1 MTIAIHSARLLLP
14 AALLAVAAGNAMA
27 QGAYPNK
34 PIRWIVAN
42 PPGGPGDIVAR
53 TVGQK
58 LSENLGQQVL
68 VDNRPGV
75 AGQVGTGI
83 AAKAPADGYTLVTAS
98 VSIAIQPALYENIPY
113 DATRDF
119 APITLLPASLLF
131 LVAHPSM
138 PARSP
143 RELIALA
150 KARPDQ
156 ITYASSGS
164 GSPHHL
170 GMEILARAAN
180 VKMIHVPYKGAA
192 PAVADLIGGQVS
204 VGIVALST
212 SLPHVKSGKLHA
224 LGITSPKRSR
234 FAPEVPTI
242 AESGFPGYAVEFWM
256 GVLAPAGTPQ
266 DIVNKLNGEIVKI
279 LQTPETR
286 DRFHG
291 QGFEIF
297 TSTPQEFA
305 AYLKAETAKW
315 TKVARES
322 GAKAD

>member
-1 MTIAIHSARLLLP
+1 MTTARNSLRLLLP
-14 AALLAVAAGNAMA
+14 TALLAIAATDATA
-27 QGAYPNK
+27 QSAYPNK

-42 PPGGPGDIVAR
+42 PAGGPGDIVAR

-75 AGQVGTGI
+75 AGQLGTGI

-98 VSIAIQPALYENIPY
+98 VGIAIQPALYENIPY
-113 DATRDF
+113 DANRDF

-131 LVAHPSM
+131 LVAHPSI
-138 PARSP
+138 PAKSP
-143 RELIALA
+143 KELIALA

-170 GMEILARAAN
+170 GMEILTRQAN

-212 SLPHVKSGKLHA
+212 SLPYVKSGKLHA

-266 DIVNKLNGEIVKI
+266 DIVNKLNSEIMKI
-279 LQTPETR
+279 LQTAETR

-305 AYLKAETAKW
+305 VYMKAETAKW
-315 TKVARES
+315 TRVARES